1 MAKRAQG
8 MTLDEARAI
17 LHRWRE
23 RKPGEHA
30 LVLAAD
36 KLLAEAWEQR
46 REQKLKKPNDR
57 RPTDEQR

>member
-1 MAKRAQG
+1 

-23 RKPGEHA
+23 RKADEHA

-46 REQKLKKPNDR
+46 RAQQPKKPYDWPLN
-57 RPTDEQR
+57 T

>member
-1 MAKRAQG
+1 VIAVLMAKRKSQ

-23 RKPGEHA
+23 RKAGERV

-36 KLLAEAWEQR
+36 KLLAQAWEKR
-46 REQKLKKPNDR
+46 RKQKPRKPY
-57 RPTDEQR
+57 EWS